1 MQQNRNYY
9 LAIGLS
15 VLIVFV
21 WQFFYMGPKIEAQR
35 VAEEARQ
42 AEIAK
47 QQKANPKST
56 MTTTPAV
63 DANGQPIPGLEG
75 ASDATIAREQA

>member
-9 LAIGLS
+9 IAIVLS

-35 VAEEARQ
+35 VAE
-42 AEIAK
+42 
-47 QQKANPKST
+47 
-56 MTTTPAV
+56 
-63 DANGQPIPGLEG
+63 
-75 ASDATIAREQA
+75 